1 MPRKLYQVFASTVQA
16 RRNCEK
22 HDNDVWFDNHTTK
35 IEELVK
41 NRMPSGSGF
50 DSGTTIDLDY
60 STGEKLMF
68 FTAFH
73 HMNENGFYDDWTNH
87 RVTVTAS
94 LDNQINVKVS
104 GKNRNDIKDYIKEIF
119 YDVLT
124 NEIPDSE

>member
-1 MPRKLYQVFASTVQA
+1 
-16 RRNCEK
+16 
-22 HDNDVWFDNHTTK
+22 
-35 IEELVK
+35 
-41 NRMPSGSGF
+41 
-50 DSGTTIDLDY
+50 
-60 STGEKLMF
+60 MF